1 MSTPSTF
8 SAVLGRRLAQ
18 SPGDPLITFYDH
30 ATGERVELSVVTYAN
45 WVAKVASLLTEE
57 CDLERGQRL
66 RVDLP
71 VHWLGPVFLGAAWT
85 VGLTVV
91 LDGDDDVDAVVCG
104 PDTLEEWAGHA
115 DDLEVLACSLLPMGV
130 RFRDGVPPGVRDV
143 GVEVWSQPDSFIP
156 WDPPG
161 PDDVALAAAGDDDVT
176 QAGFVETAAAG
187 SLLTDGGRLLTVA
200 NPTSPSGVATFT
212 EPLVRGGSMV
222 LVAAADPARLEATAE
237 QERVTDRFLPD
248 QPARS

>member
-1 MSTPSTF
+1 MTTPSTF
-8 SAVLGRRLAQ
+8 SDVLGRRLAQ

-71 VHWLGPVFLGAAWT
+71 THWLGPVFLGAAWT
-85 VGLTVV
+85 VGLEVAFE
-91 LDGDDDVDAVVCG
+91 GDEADAVVCG
-104 PDTLEEWAGHA
+104 PASVESWAERADT
-115 DDLEVLACSLLPMGV
+115 LEVLACSLLPMGV

-161 PDDVALAAAGDDDVT
+161 PDDVALVGADGAMT
-176 QAGFVETAAAG
+176 QAGVVETAAAG

-222 LVAAADPARLEATAE
+222 LVAAPDPDRLEATAE
-237 QERVTDRFLPD
+237 QERVTDRFPD